1 MSILNIA
8 STLGSSI
15 ASSIASSLA
24 STPKLPPRATQDF
37 SQIAQALQVGNLPGA
52 KNAFLD
58 LAQQVPAALKPV
70 QQDFSSLGSA
80 LASGSLSQAQN
91 AFSKLYLDSTGI
103 ANQIKLFG

>member
-8 STLGSSI
+8 SAIGSG
-15 ASSIASSLA
+15 IASSLA
-24 STPKLPPRATQDF
+24 STPKLPHKATQDF
-37 SQIAQALQVGNLPGA
+37 LQIAQSLQLGNLPAA
-52 KNAFLD
+52 KSAFVD
-58 LAQQVPAALKPV
+58 LALHVPSALKPV

-80 LASGSLSQAQN
+80 LSSGSLSQAQS